1 MINYTL
7 IAVLLLLLVVMIVVV
22 VVVIIIIVV
31 VIIIIVVVV
40 VVVIIPYLQRSDCLH
55 HQMRIAECCQCT
67 QEVPVKMC
75 KISTF

>member
-22 VVVIIIIVV
+22 VVIIIIVV

-40 VVVIIPYLQRSDCLH
+40 VVIIPYLQRSHCMH